1 MLKLLHASDIHIGAK
16 FSSFGEKA
24 AAQRQALLDAFAKI
38 IDLAISEQVQLLLIA
53 GDLFDS
59 NFPSYQSVSFVKEQ
73 LKKLDKEGIRAV
85 ILPGTH
91 DCLSRDSIFK
101 RENFTIGMAHIFI
114 FDNPEETR
122 KEFPELDLMIFGK
135 PNISNKS
142 PDSPLA
148 SLKGNPRTLRAEQ
161 SPYDDKARDSKS
173 KYKIAMA
180 HGSVQIEGKAAPD
193 DLPIS
198 FQDIADSG
206 MDYIALGHWHGAQD
220 FSSGKVKAWY
230 AGSPEITYQ
239 EGKGGL
245 GQGYALIVEI
255 GQNGTNVSPIKIT
268 DKEIKEI
275 NFDLQMFDKEA
286 LYQEIEKLANPN
298 LILSASLTGFADAEN
313 LLSFQKIEEDFQNK
327 FFYIKVKNNL
337 SLRLEDIDSR
347 NYPEELIL
355 GQFVRVMQDKISKAS
370 SDEEKSIL
378 KDALQIGI
386 AELEGK
392 NVI

>member
-1 MLKLLHASDIHIGAK
+1 
-16 FSSFGEKA
+16 
-24 AAQRQALLDAFAKI
+24 
-38 IDLAISEQVQLLLIA
+38 
-53 GDLFDS
+53 
-59 NFPSYQSVSFVKEQ
+59 
-73 LKKLDKEGIRAV
+73 
-85 ILPGTH
+85 
-91 DCLSRDSIFK
+91 
-101 RENFTIGMAHIFI
+101 MAHVFI

-122 KEFPELDLMIFGK
+122 KEFPELDLTIFGK
-135 PNISNKS
+135 PNLSNKS

-148 SLKGNPRTLRAEQ
+148 FIKE
-161 SPYDDKARDSKS
+161 KARDSKS

-206 MDYIALGHWHGAQD
+206 MDYVALGHWHGAQD

-275 NFDLQMFDKEA
+275 NFDLQIFENKKEA

-313 LLSFQKIEEDFQNK
+313 LLSFQKIE
-327 FFYIKVKNNL
+327 KN
-337 SLRLEDIDSR
+337 
-347 NYPEELIL
+347 
-355 GQFVRVMQDKISKAS
+355 F
-370 SDEEKSIL
+370 
-378 KDALQIGI
+378 
-386 AELEGK
+386 
-392 NVI
+392 

>member
-59 NFPSYQSVSFVKEQ
+59 NFPSYQSVSFVKDQ
-73 LKKLDKEGIRAV
+73 LKKLDNAGIRAV

-101 RENFTIGMAHIFI
+101 RENFTAGMAHVFI

-122 KEFPELDLMIFGK
+122 KEFPELDLTIFGK
-135 PNISNKS
+135 PNLSNKS

-148 SLKGNPRTLRAEQ
+148 FLKV
-161 SPYDDKARDSKS
+161 RDSES

-275 NFDLQMFDKEA
+275 NFDLQMFENREA

-298 LILSASLTGFADAEN
+298 LILSVSLSGFADAEN

-347 NYPEELIL
+347 NYPEELVL
-355 GQFVRVMQDKISKAS
+355 GQFVRVMQEKINKATN
-370 SDEEKSIL
+370 DEEKSVL
-378 KDALQIGI
+378 EDALQIGI

-392 NVI
+392 NII

>member
-59 NFPSYQSVSFVKEQ
+59 NFPSYQSVSFVKDQ
-73 LKKLDKEGIRAV
+73 LKKLDNAGIRAV

-101 RENFTIGMAHIFI
+101 RENFTAGNPRTQRAEQLSHDGNAHIFI

-122 KEFPELDLMIFGK
+122 KEFPELDLTIFGK
-135 PNISNKS
+135 PNLSNKS

-148 SLKGNPRTLRAEQ
+148 FLKV
-161 SPYDDKARDSKS
+161 RDSKS

-230 AGSPEITYQ
+230 AGSTEITYQ

-275 NFDLQMFDKEA
+275 NFDLQMLDKEA

>member
-1 MLKLLHASDIHIGAK
+1 MFKLLHASDIHIGAK

-38 IDLAISEQVQLLLIA
+38 INLAISEQVQLLLIA

-59 NFPSYQSVSFVKEQ
+59 NFPSYQSVSFVKGQ
-73 LKKLDKEGIRAV
+73 LKKLDNAGIRAV

-101 RENFTIGMAHIFI
+101 RENFTAGMAHVFI
-114 FDNPEETR
+114 FDNPEETQ
-122 KEFPELDLMIFGK
+122 KEFPELDLTIFGK
-135 PNISNKS
+135 PNLSNKS

-148 SLKGNPRTLRAEQ
+148 FLKV
-161 SPYDDKARDSKS
+161 RDSES

-275 NFDLQMFDKEA
+275 NFDLQIFENKKEA

-298 LILSASLTGFADAEN
+298 LILSVSLSGFADAEN

-337 SLRLEDIDSR
+337 SLRLEDVNSR
-347 NYPEELIL
+347 NYPEELVL
-355 GQFVRVMQDKISKAS
+355 GQFVRVMQDKISKATN
-370 SDEEKSIL
+370 DEEKSIL

-392 NVI
+392 NII

>member
-1 MLKLLHASDIHIGAK
+1 MFKLLHASDIHIGAK

-38 IDLAISEQVQLLLIA
+38 VDLAISEQVQLLLIA

-59 NFPSYQSVSFVKEQ
+59 NFTSYQSVSFVKDQ
-73 LKKLDKEGIRAV
+73 LKKLDNAGIRAV

-101 RENFTIGMAHIFI
+101 RENFIGFI

-122 KEFPELDLMIFGK
+122 KEFPELDLTIFGK
-135 PNISNKS
+135 PNLSNKS

-148 SLKGNPRTLRAEQ
+148 FLKV
-161 SPYDDKARDSKS
+161 RDSES

-245 GQGYALIVEI
+245 GQGYPLIVEI
-255 GQNGTNVSPIKIT
+255 SGEP
-268 DKEIKEI
+268 
-275 NFDLQMFDKEA
+275 
-286 LYQEIEKLANPN
+286 
-298 LILSASLTGFADAEN
+298 
-313 LLSFQKIEEDFQNK
+313 
-327 FFYIKVKNNL
+327 
-337 SLRLEDIDSR
+337 
-347 NYPEELIL
+347 
-355 GQFVRVMQDKISKAS
+355 
-370 SDEEKSIL
+370 
-378 KDALQIGI
+378 
-386 AELEGK
+386 
-392 NVI
+392 

>member
-1 MLKLLHASDIHIGAK
+1 
-16 FSSFGEKA
+16 
-24 AAQRQALLDAFAKI
+24 
-38 IDLAISEQVQLLLIA
+38 
-53 GDLFDS
+53 
-59 NFPSYQSVSFVKEQ
+59 
-73 LKKLDKEGIRAV
+73 
-85 ILPGTH
+85 
-91 DCLSRDSIFK
+91 
-101 RENFTIGMAHIFI
+101 MANIFI

-275 NFDLQMFDKEA
+275 NFDLQMFENREA

-298 LILSASLTGFADAEN
+298 LILSVSLSGFANAEN

-327 FFYIKVKNNL
+327 FFYIKIKNNL